1 MVTLTD
7 IVDYDNGG
15 LIYLLDRAL
24 DSQPK
29 TISWE
34 GEHRL
39 RPGVGA
45 LAISTGRDRSHGN
58 LGRVSVVV
66 GEGGF
71 PPEPVGAEFVE
82 EASYL
87 TELGRQYVGSSYYEE
102 CQGELAIDLTPPGPA
117 RVHVRLFEVAG
128 PHEPYSASAPGYEP
142 RSVPV
147 DVHLLLHIWNEAT
160 T

>member
-7 IVDYDNGG
+7 IIDYDNGG

-24 DSQPK
+24 DSQPR
-29 TISWE
+29 TISWD
-34 GEHRL
+34 GERRL

-58 LGRVSVVV
+58 LGRVSVGV
-66 GEGGF
+66 GDGGF
-71 PPEPVGAEFVE
+71 PPEPTGAEFIE

-87 TELGRQYVGSSYYEE
+87 TELGREYVGSSYYEE
-102 CQGELAIDLTPPGPA
+102 CQGELAVGLTPPGPA
-117 RVHVRLFEVAG
+117 RVHVRLYEVAG
-128 PHEPYSASAPGYEP
+128 PHESYSASAPGHET

-160 T
+160 A